1 VALELRQ
8 LRYFVAVAE
17 ELNFTR
23 AAQRL
28 LMTQQPLSAAI
39 RQLESDLGV
48 QLFERTTRKVEL
60 TRAGEALLGE
70 ARELLRRADGAAER
84 ARRAASGS
92 TTLCVGVNSA
102 AYGDVAA
109 AILEAYRARHADV
122 QLEVRTYEVTAP
134 AAGLAD
140 GSVDVAVV
148 REPVVAPAVR
158 TAVIG
163 EEPRVFV
170 ISTSNPLATSD
181 ELSVAETFAVPWI
194 AARRATDGCDP
205 DRWRDFWL
213 VNPRADG
220 STPIVGAEAGTI
232 DEWREYAAAGVGI
245 SLCPASA
252 ERYYARPGLAFVGAR
267 DAEPSKLAVAW
278 REAEEERAR
287 EFVELALRVGDRAA
301 T

>member
-1 VALELRQ
+1 MSFELRQ

-252 ERYYARPGLAFVGAR
+252 ERYYAR
-267 DAEPSKLAVAW
+267 
-278 REAEEERAR
+278 
-287 EFVELALRVGDRAA
+287 
-301 T
+301 